1 MRIKTAL
8 IILGLVLLAA
18 AESFA
23 GTPICTCRYA
33 GQSYLEGT
41 CVCIVMSNGARR
53 ACCNKVLNNTSWNF
67 KGETCPVAS
76 APGQPLVA
84 ETPPPGA
91 GTQAPESSGRPASA
105 QALRPLARL

>member
-8 IILGLVLLAA
+8 IILGLALLAA

-23 GTPICTCRYA
+23 EPPVCTCRYA

-41 CVCIVMSNGARR
+41 CVCIVTSNGARR

-76 APGQPLVA
+76 APGPLVA
-84 ETPPPGA
+84 ETPPPWSPKK
-91 GTQAPESSGRPASA
+91 GTQSP
-105 QALRPLARL
+105 